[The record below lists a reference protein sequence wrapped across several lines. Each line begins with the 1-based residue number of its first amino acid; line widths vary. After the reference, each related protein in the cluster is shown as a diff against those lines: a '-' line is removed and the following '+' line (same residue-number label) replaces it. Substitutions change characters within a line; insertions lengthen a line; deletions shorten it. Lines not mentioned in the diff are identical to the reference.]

1 MIHAAALALL
11 LFAPARPPVAI
22 YVGPLVR
29 DGFADV
35 DRGVTDS
42 IKDLRHHLQSEI
54 GKKRARFVDD
64 EKTAD
69 VKVYVVGRGTTES
82 ASTTTTGAVI
92 GNVGVATSA
101 PDNLKRLDIR
111 LRAGTYERGFVAEKG
126 SWSDLSLR
134 IAKDISAWLEANHA
148 RVLSRP

>member
-11 LFAPARPPVAI
+11 LFAPARPPVAV

-35 DRGVTDS
+35 DRGVKDS
-42 IKDLRHHLQSEI
+42 IKDLRHHLQAEI

-64 EKTAD
+64 EKAAD

-82 ASTTTTGAVI
+82 AS
-92 GNVGVATSA
+92 ATSA

-111 LRAGTYERGFVAEKG
+111 LRAGTYERAFVAEKG

-134 IAKDISAWLEANHA
+134 IAKDISAWLEANHDRA
-148 RVLSRP
+148 LSRP

>member
-54 GKKRARFVDD
+54 GKKRVRFVDD
-64 EKTAD
+64 EKAAD
-69 VKVYVVGRGTTES
+69 VKVYVVGRGAAES
-82 ASTTTTGAVI
+82 AS
-92 GNVGVATSA
+92 ATSA

-134 IAKDISAWLEANHA
+134 IAKDISAWLEANHD